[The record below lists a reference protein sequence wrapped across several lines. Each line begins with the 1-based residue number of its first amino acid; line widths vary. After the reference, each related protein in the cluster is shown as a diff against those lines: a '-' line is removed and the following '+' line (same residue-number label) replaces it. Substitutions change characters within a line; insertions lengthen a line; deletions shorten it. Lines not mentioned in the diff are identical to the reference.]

1 MLERFQTSTGVSS
14 AQLAGGD
21 GMWPQGGGEE
31 GGNNR
36 LPLRTVD
43 TMDTNPLLVS
53 PMEVQGVQQQVS
65 LDTTSLKFRPKNFLS
80 WFVEFWSQKA
90 CFFCFKSRL
99 PTMVWFSSYSMRHV
113 ENLGTRWGLKVVTNL
128 QECSRTPM
136 EPFSFH
142 SSTLRYA
149 NQQ

>member
-65 LDTTSLKFRPKNFLS
+65 LDIQIWTKKILS
-80 WFVEFWSQKA
+80 WFVEF
-90 CFFCFKSRL
+90 
-99 PTMVWFSSYSMRHV
+99 
-113 ENLGTRWGLKVVTNL
+113 
-128 QECSRTPM
+128 
-136 EPFSFH
+136 
-142 SSTLRYA
+142 
-149 NQQ
+149 

>member
-21 GMWPQGGGEE
+21 GLWPQGGGEE

-65 LDTTSLKFRPKNFLS
+65 LDTKISTQKIFCLGSLSFEAKKLVFL
-80 WFVEFWSQKA
+80 
-90 CFFCFKSRL
+90 
-99 PTMVWFSSYSMRHV
+99 
-113 ENLGTRWGLKVVTNL
+113 
-128 QECSRTPM
+128 
-136 EPFSFH
+136 
-142 SSTLRYA
+142 
-149 NQQ
+149 

>member
-65 LDTTSLKFRPKNFLS
+65 LNTASL
-80 WFVEFWSQKA
+80 EF
-90 CFFCFKSRL
+90 
-99 PTMVWFSSYSMRHV
+99 
-113 ENLGTRWGLKVVTNL
+113 
-128 QECSRTPM
+128 
-136 EPFSFH
+136 
-142 SSTLRYA
+142 
-149 NQQ
+149 